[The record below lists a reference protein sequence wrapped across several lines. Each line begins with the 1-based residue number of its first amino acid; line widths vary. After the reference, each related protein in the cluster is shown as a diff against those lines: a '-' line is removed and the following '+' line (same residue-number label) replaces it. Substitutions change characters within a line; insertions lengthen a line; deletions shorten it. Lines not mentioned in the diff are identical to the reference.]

1 MIKQFNIFHN
11 LFIFLQI
18 ERTGPNAGYFTEEIV
33 LNRVP
38 GLLLLL
44 AGVYLVLGLFGS
56 LMINQ
61 PPEDWIR
68 RKSVSKYNESDSIEM
83 NTDNEKPMLEIKS
96 EDDAYIHW
104 KDALRMKEF
113 YILWITRL
121 SVVLITQVCNTPP
134 IAEILFVKN
143 GRAIV
148 VCGFLMK

>member
-1 MIKQFNIFHN
+1 MINHDIH
-11 LFIFLQI
+11 FLQI

-134 IAEILFVKN
+134 IAEILCVKN

>member
-1 MIKQFNIFHN
+1 MIYSF
-11 LFIFLQI
+11 FLQI

-134 IAEILFVKN
+134 IAEILCVKN

>member
-1 MIKQFNIFHN
+1 LDKFSPTTYFS
-11 LFIFLQI
+11 FEFQI
-18 ERTGPNAGYFTEEIV
+18 ERIGPNAGYFTEEIV

-56 LMINQ
+56 LMICQ

-68 RKSVSKYNESDSIEM
+68 RKSVSKYDESDSIEM

-96 EDDAYIHW
+96 EDEPYIHW
-104 KDALRMKEF
+104 KDALKMKEF

-121 SVVLITQVCNTPP
+121 SVVLITQVCK
-134 IAEILFVKN
+134 IFFLRKN
-143 GRAIV
+143 IKNP
-148 VCGFLMK
+148 CNMLS

>member
-1 MIKQFNIFHN
+1 MPNQFNTFHD

-121 SVVLITQVCNTPP
+121 SVVLITQVCKIFFEFVSISILIFYRP
-134 IAEILFVKN
+134 IIMRL
-143 GRAIV
+143 
-148 VCGFLMK
+148 

>member
-1 MIKQFNIFHN
+1 MIYSF
-11 LFIFLQI
+11 FLQI

-121 SVVLITQVCNTPP
+121 SVVLITQVCKKSSTVLHN
-134 IAEILFVKN
+134 
-143 GRAIV
+143 
-148 VCGFLMK
+148 FLIDPCRFDYCVDNESLETLYWLK

>member
-1 MIKQFNIFHN
+1 MINQSNIFHN
-11 LFIFLQI
+11 LFNFFLQI

-121 SVVLITQVCNTPP
+121 SVVLITQVCKIFFEFVSISILIFYRP
-134 IAEILFVKN
+134 II
-143 GRAIV
+143 
-148 VCGFLMK
+148 MKL